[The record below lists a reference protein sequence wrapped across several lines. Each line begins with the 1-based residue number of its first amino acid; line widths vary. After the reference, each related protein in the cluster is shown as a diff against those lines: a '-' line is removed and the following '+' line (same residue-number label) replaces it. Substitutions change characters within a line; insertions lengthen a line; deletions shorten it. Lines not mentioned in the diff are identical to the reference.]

1 MPRSAMLARATVV
14 RGGQVAGL
22 DLRQLQGHERGLRK
36 MHQPVRQSIIRK
48 DNFKN
53 CSMCFLKNWKK
64 LEKAKHDYVES

>member
-1 MPRSAMLARATVV
+1 
-14 RGGQVAGL
+14 
-22 DLRQLQGHERGLRK
+22 
-36 MHQPVRQSIIRK
+36 VRQSIIRK